1 MPSERT
7 GKRIEKVAFL
17 PKGQIKV
24 SFEKEEFLLSK
35 DVYTSHF
42 LYEGKEVPFEEIASL
57 KKEMAMDGLYRYGKG
72 IASKGCYS
80 SYEVLQKL
88 EKKDP
93 LHSGAVYS
101 RLEKEGFFNDKE
113 LAKDYFEALLSK
125 GYGEKR
131 VKDTLLL
138 KKRIAPEIVFSL
150 RKEEVASLSPK
161 DLLPLYEKKYKDLPF
176 ESKRR
181 KVIDSLLRRG
191 FDQNEIN
198 AALPYLEHP
207 SKETA
212 LLSAQKD
219 LASFERR
226 YRKKYNGRELSDK
239 LRIALHR
246 RGHSKEIIK
255 EVMEEKKDGLD

>member
-1 MPSERT
+1 MPSGKT
-7 GKRIEKVAFL
+7 GKRIEKVVFL

-42 LYEGKEVPFEEIASL
+42 LYEGKELPFEEIATL
-57 KKEMAMDGLYRYGKG
+57 KKEMAMDGLYRYGKR
-72 IASKGCYS
+72 IAAKGCYS

-88 EKKDP
+88 EKKNP
-93 LHSGAVYS
+93 SQSGAVYS

-131 VKDTLLL
+131 AKDTLLL
-138 KKRIAPEIVFSL
+138 KKRIAPEIIFSL
-150 RKEEVASLSPK
+150 HKEEVASLSPK
-161 DLLPLYEKKYKDLPF
+161 DLLPLYEKKYKDLPYDA
-176 ESKRR
+176 KRR

-191 FDQNEIN
+191 FGQDEID

-207 SKETA
+207 PKERA
-212 LLSAQKD
+212 LLSAKKD
-219 LASFERR
+219 LASFESR
-226 YRKKYNGRELSDK
+226 YRKKYNGRELSER
-239 LRIALHR
+239 LRVALLR
-246 RGHSKEIIK
+246 KGHSKEIIK